1 MKELQ
6 IFGDNIG
13 EYLMTLPHK
22 IDKFSY
28 IKMKTYHLIKRH
40 YKEGKDK
47 SQSGRKYSAV
57 NKRFI
62 SRIYK
67 KLQII
72 RER

>member
-1 MKELQ
+1 MTKNLESIKKE
-6 IFGDNIG
+6 
-13 EYLMTLPHK
+13 

-47 SQSGRKYSAV
+47 PQSEKKYSAV
-57 NKRFI
+57 NKRFTY
-62 SRIYK
+62 RIYK